1 MHHRDHTCTTNKR
14 TYIQVEDARLDSF
27 MQFLINNPGEEIKEA
42 ARVTGIKYPR
52 ATALW
57 RKNKVYIEAQR

>member
-1 MHHRDHTCTTNKR
+1 MNHRDHACTNKR
-14 TYIQVEDARLDSF
+14 TYVQVEDARFDSF
-27 MQFLINNPGEEIKEA
+27 IQFLIDNPGEEIKEA

-57 RKNKVYIEAQR
+57 R